1 MMIEP
6 LVKDLLE
13 AGVHFGHQTHRWN
26 PKMKRFIFGEKN
38 GIYILDL
45 QKTAQGVE
53 EAKAFLRSIAAEG
66 GPILFVGT
74 KRQAQPIIAAEATRC
89 GQFYVNL
96 RWLGG
101 LLTNFQTIRKSIER
115 LKTIRNWHEDG
126 TFERMT
132 KKERARADSELARL
146 EKVLGGIIEM
156 PKLPKAVFV
165 VDAKREETAIRE
177 AVRLEIPVVALVD
190 TNSNP
195 DPITHVIPG
204 NDDAIRSIGLV
215 TSLLADSIREGYQL
229 YLAGQEEARKKA
241 EAEAAAQAAQQAA
254 AEKAAAEKA
263 AADKVAAEQQAAAD
277 KAAADKIASE
287 AETPQSDAAVTEEVV
302 PPPEPEEEIVPEALL
317 KTAIKGEE
325 EELKKR
331 AAAKAKEQKKED
343 DKKKPKGDKKKEEP
357 PSA

>member
-1 MMIEP
+1 
-6 LVKDLLE
+6 
-13 AGVHFGHQTHRWN
+13 
-26 PKMKRFIFGEKN
+26 MKRFIFGEKN

-165 VDAKREETAIRE
+165 VDAKREETAVRE

-190 TNSNP
+190 TNSDP
-195 DPITHVIPG
+195 DPITHVIAG
-204 NDDAIRSIGLV
+204 NDDAIRSIQLV
-215 TSLLADSIREGYQL
+215 TSLLADSIRDGYQL

-263 AADKVAAEQQAAAD
+263 AAEKAAAEQQAAAD
-277 KAAADKIASE
+277 KAAAEKAAADKITSR
-287 AETPQSDAAVTEEVV
+287 AETPQGGAAVTEEVV